1 MNLCVLF
8 GPEFAF
14 KFGAVRWAQDEFA
27 PPLVLH
33 RVSVIHPSG
42 GPSSVMLFRA
52 IRPAAALRFAKQ
64 LHRLGDLLLQDRVHL
79 DTPLTAESVQLRFQ
93 TATISRK
100 APS

>member
-1 MNLCVLF
+1 M
-8 GPEFAF
+8 
-14 KFGAVRWAQDEFA
+14 RWAQDEFA

-42 GPSSVMLFRA
+42 GPASVKLFRA

-79 DTPLTAESVQLRFQ
+79 THSPDGRKRDATPLSSCNY
-93 TATISRK
+93 IRK
-100 APS
+100 ARLDPGG